1 MWEQVKKGKDNSIS
15 RFLATWVKVH
25 STKEA
30 TGGKGATKRKVGV
43 VKDKPRPTTED
54 GNSAVSDNEEDILE
68 DFDLSSADSD

>member
-1 MWEQVKKGKDNSIS
+1 MWEQAKKGKDNSIS

-30 TGGKGATKRKVGV
+30 TGGKDATKMKVGV
-43 VKDKPRPTTED
+43 VKDEPHLATED
-54 GNSAVSDNEEDILE
+54 GVSDIEADIVE

>member
-1 MWEQVKKGKDNSIS
+1 MWEQAKKGKDNSIS

-30 TGGKGATKRKVGV
+30 TGGKGATKRKLGV
-43 VKDKPRPTTED
+43 AKVKPHLATED
-54 GNSAVSDNEEDILE
+54 GNSAVSDNEEDIVE